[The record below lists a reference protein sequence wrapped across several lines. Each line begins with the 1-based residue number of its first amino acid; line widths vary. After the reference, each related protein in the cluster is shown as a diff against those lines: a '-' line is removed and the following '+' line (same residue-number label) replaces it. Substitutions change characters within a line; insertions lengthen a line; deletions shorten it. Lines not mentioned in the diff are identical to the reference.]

1 MRESRMIQKS
11 AIGIAGA
18 IAVGVALCY
27 VAIAADLSAE
37 IKPVPVDAEQYADFM
52 ETEVL
57 DVQDM
62 ADGAEDQ
69 RRFFNRITPPGVS
82 LLQPMFPSVA
92 PFTATNFDESFL
104 DGLLGEDNNS
114 VAIYPLSLTLD
125 QDTRETLVY
134 NSDGKLIAT
143 IPADKVSRVWPADA
157 DPVRVT
163 LQLNLLPAE
172 DVEPYLYAESRIAGS
187 IASFSKSKPGRTGGG
202 VMRSLGISEFGIAGI
217 RRLSNGTMRV
227 TVTNGTDVAELFSYA
242 VLHTS
247 TVVVTTW
254 TNEEQVVITDT
265 NVLWRPVSP
274 SFNGIASDW
283 ACRTTN
289 LVLTNGVAVWDD
301 SGISTNDR
309 VRFYAAAKR
318 ADADVDGLT
327 DGTEVFLY
335 RTDPGVA
342 DTDLDGH
349 SDGREIALETDPL
362 DGGDYFGIVI
372 NAALPIPPPPG
383 SESGR
388 EWVELFNAGSSAK
401 SLAGFRLQTALPA
414 GWTNVFTFPAG
425 TSLDSGDFLVVGNG
439 TNGDF
444 QANLQMPNSS
454 FTPPGV
460 FGIRLVKPTP
470 AFYVA
475 DALFY
480 GFTNEYGFSLDGF
493 GEELPIL
500 RPWTNWVIRR
510 TWIGYDS
517 DHAGDWKN
525 TEAASW
531 LAHNQGEYLDIDGD
545 GLSNAEEIAG
555 GIYPDEGGSRID
567 EPDSDFDGL
576 GDADEAAN
584 GTNPYHV
591 DSDGDALPWD
601 SSFPPPGNDA
611 DELSGGTDPLDPDS
625 DDDGIPDGWE
635 LSGGLDPLSPDSDSD
650 AMPDGDEDSDGDG
663 IPNGVEVGNLSNP
676 FDAEDVDPRP
686 YLWDGGDPGG
696 SLDEG
701 DIGYG
706 VTISYA
712 VVAQSNCQSIIVT
725 VTEGG
730 FMEENFSVECEA
742 SLVLLNPSGEPPRTL
757 IYSILPDGMTHF
769 TFKVIDGKTT
779 WPNETYPEYG
789 ADITVSHGPASLD
802 LDAGVP
808 EESEESVGFLLA
820 DKSAHPGAAR
830 RPVGINGP
838 SGGYVSNVLLTYDAS
853 HLRVYDSGTGGA
865 VIPSGTLFP
874 VEESMP
880 EMYAEGIAC
889 SGMRSADMEIQ
900 SDINPMEDRVVA
912 TVLKADVG
920 SASPLADDTLHP
932 DAARQPLLLKK
943 TLPSDWNGLMR
954 LSLSGAAAFWSPTG
968 GVPIVLGST
977 VFTNAQLP
985 QTIYLMGDGC
995 GTGQASF
1002 SVVGLPDCATNS
1014 PLHIFGVNA
1023 TLAGVAENEEEAPGG
1038 FIADRTIH
1046 TNASRAALTLE
1057 ACGPYGSSGD
1067 LVLSWNP
1074 SVVQVYASPTGGTA
1088 LAQYSVPFAEFNST
1102 NLYVEGIAPGINTLS
1117 WSYSG
1122 QSDCVDVIKVTV
1134 VKVEIEK
1141 CDSAFLPKGG
1151 AEDNTTIIR
1160 AFVTPDT
1167 VGGGFKFSLYE
1178 ISDEPGF
1185 CMNAPTNSPVTGEDS
1200 DSWKDFQFR
1209 PQTGFTI
1216 SGSDSNIA
1224 ETIYNDLHEAPVTI
1238 KSFDYGAFGKI
1249 KAEFT
1254 TQYGGLT
1261 CIARVVG
1268 STNEF
1273 TRLPADTN
1281 SNSIAD
1287 AWFGDVGPGN
1297 SNSPTDDNDN
1307 APALGRTAGDG
1318 LSRYQE
1324 YRGFIIAGSHERTS
1338 PLQKD
1343 IFIYDEDNILLG
1355 QFSVVGLTTHLIGA
1369 SEWSGVGASASDRV
1383 VDRHVQSHDLPFSQH
1398 GLHLRDYNLSGYH
1411 NWGLATG
1418 SNEGPPRESPEIQVD
1433 VSQIFAD
1440 QTADN
1445 PTSSPDSRASEVVST
1460 IIAHELSHGVYTTH
1474 HIPVGGGT
1482 TNCIMRYFFSEI
1494 DTHKQSANNDAVA
1507 WAAMVIPNDMCN
1519 ATPDNCRNEVQV
1531 TDAP

>member
-11 AIGIAGA
+11 AIGIAV
-18 IAVGVALCY
+18 AVAAAVALCY

-62 ADGAEDQ
+62 ANGAEIQ

-82 LLQPMFPSVA
+82 LLQPMFPAVA

-104 DGLLGEDNNS
+104 VGLLGEDTNS
-114 VAIYPLSLTLD
+114 VAIYPLSLALD

-134 NSDGKLIAT
+134 NADGKLIAT

-163 LQLNLLPAE
+163 LQLNLLPTE

-187 IASFSKSKPGRTGGG
+187 IASFSKSKPGRTGGSA
-202 VMRSLGISEFGIAGI
+202 MRSLGINEFGIADI

-227 TVTNGTDVAELFSYA
+227 TVTNGMDVAELFSYS

-247 TVVVTTW
+247 TVVVTIW

-265 NVLWRPVSP
+265 NVLWYPVSP
-274 SFNGIASDW
+274 SFNGIESEW
-283 ACRTTN
+283 ACGTTN
-289 LVLTNGVAVWDD
+289 LVLTNGVAVWED

-309 VRFYAAAKR
+309 VRFYAAAKQ
-318 ADADVDGLT
+318 ADTDVDGLT
-327 DGTEVFLY
+327 DGTEVFLH

-383 SESGR
+383 SEAGR

-470 AFYVA
+470 AFFVA

-531 LAHNQGEYLDIDGD
+531 LAHTQGDYLDIDGD

-555 GIYPDEGGSRID
+555 GIYPDEGGSRMD

-601 SSFPPPGNDA
+601 SSFLPPGNDA

-696 SLDEG
+696 TKDEG

-712 VVAQSNCQSIIVT
+712 VVAQSNCQSIIVS

-742 SLVLLNPSGEPPRTL
+742 SLILLNPNGEPPRTL
-757 IYSILPDGMTHF
+757 IYSIVPDGMTHF
-769 TFKVIDGKTT
+769 IFKVIDGKTT

-889 SGMRSADMEIQ
+889 SGMRSADMEIH
-900 SDINPMEDRVVA
+900 SDINPMEDRVAA
-912 TVLKADVG
+912 TVLKADIG
-920 SASPLADDTLHP
+920 STSPLADDTLHP
-932 DAARQPLLLKK
+932 DAARQSLLLKK

-954 LSLSGAAAFWSPTG
+954 LSLSGAAAFWTPTG

-1002 SVVGLPDCATNS
+1002 SVVGLPDCVTNI
-1014 PLHIFGVNA
+1014 PLQIFGVNA
-1023 TLAGVAENEEEAPGG
+1023 TLAGVAENEEKAPGG
-1038 FIADRTIH
+1038 FIADRTAH
-1046 TNASRAALTLE
+1046 TNASRTALTLD
-1057 ACGPYGSSGD
+1057 ACGPYGSSGN
-1067 LVLSWNP
+1067 LVLSWDP
-1074 SVVQVYASPTGGTA
+1074 SVVQIYASATGGTA
-1088 LAQYSVPFAEFNST
+1088 MAQYSVPFAEFNTT
-1102 NLYVEGIAPGINTLS
+1102 NLYVEGIALGINILS

-1122 QSDCVDVIKVTV
+1122 QPDCADVIQVTV
-1134 VKVEIEK
+1134 VQVI
-1141 CDSAFLPKGG
+1141 DIDVTSSISGTSANPPPFDGHTPWPFDVTHSPDPDKHMVIFYKDVIDLAFNVQDFDVTLTANVLPSSVPAGQLNEVWSKTSGPNSGSIDRTDTFEVKYQNSTRGGVYRFDFDIGIAGTTKSEANVILPLAG
-1151 AEDNTTIIR
+1151 AEVDSIISADIGRANTFATTVNARYNYFQRQDPRNGLRWFNNAGAGDYLGRPDSSSFPTVWVYNQMNIDGMLAVSTWKGKPIR
-1160 AFVTPDT
+1160 
-1167 VGGGFKFSLYE
+1167 
-1178 ISDEPGF
+1178 IS
-1185 CMNAPTNSPVTGEDS
+1185 
-1200 DSWKDFQFR
+1200 K
-1209 PQTGFTI
+1209 I
-1216 SGSDSNIA
+1216 SNFMVA
-1224 ETIYNDLHEAPVTI
+1224 YTAR
-1238 KSFDYGAFGKI
+1238 KI
-1249 KAEFT
+1249 KVNPIF
-1254 TQYGGLT
+1254 
-1261 CIARVVG
+1261 
-1268 STNEF
+1268 
-1273 TRLPADTN
+1273 
-1281 SNSIAD
+1281 
-1287 AWFGDVGPGN
+1287 AWV
-1297 SNSPTDDNDN
+1297 S
-1307 APALGRTAGDG
+1307 
-1318 LSRYQE
+1318 Q
-1324 YRGFIIAGSHERTS
+1324 
-1338 PLQKD
+1338 
-1343 IFIYDEDNILLG
+1343 
-1355 QFSVVGLTTHLIGA
+1355 LIGTPND
-1369 SEWSGVGASASDRV
+1369 ASATKSWDT
-1383 VDRHVQSHDLPFSQH
+1383 
-1398 GLHLRDYNLSGYH
+1398 G
-1411 NWGLATG
+1411 WGLADGG
-1418 SNEGPPRESPEIQVD
+1418 SYDSTVAALVADIWDDDDDPNQKNMKLWPNMATCDNYVSPNSIYDFDHQFT
-1433 VSQIFAD
+1433 SPGFLYM
-1440 QTADN
+1440 TN
-1445 PTSSPDSRASEVVST
+1445 P
-1460 IIAHELSHGVYTTH
+1460 
-1474 HIPVGGGT
+1474 
-1482 TNCIMRYFFSEI
+1482 
-1494 DTHKQSANNDAVA
+1494 
-1507 WAAMVIPNDMCN
+1507 
-1519 ATPDNCRNEVQV
+1519 
-1531 TDAP
+1531 

>member
-1 MRESRMIQKS
+1 MGLEFAPLYDLRGTGPMHTLRSMPMRDSRMIQKS
-11 AIGIAGA
+11 AIGIAV
-18 IAVGVALCY
+18 AVAAAVALCY
-27 VAIAADLSAE
+27 VAIAADLSDE
-37 IKPVPVDAEQYADFM
+37 IKPVPVAAEQYADFL

-62 ADGAEDQ
+62 AADAEVQ
-69 RRFFNRITPPGVS
+69 RRLFNRITPPGVS

-92 PFTATNFDESFL
+92 TFTATNFDESFL
-104 DGLLGEDNNS
+104 DGLLGEDKNS
-114 VAIYPLSLTLD
+114 VAVYPLSLALD
-125 QDTRETLVY
+125 LITRETLVY
-134 NSDGKLIAT
+134 NADGKLIAT
-143 IPADKVSRVWPADA
+143 LPADKIVCSWPEDA
-157 DPVRVT
+157 DPARVT
-163 LQLNLLPAE
+163 LQLDLLPEE
-172 DVEPYLYAESRIAGS
+172 DIEPYLYTESRIAES
-187 IASFSKSKPGRTGGG
+187 IASFSKSKPSRSDGIAL
-202 VMRSLGISEFGIAGI
+202 RSLGRAEFGIAGI

-227 TVTNGTDVAELFSYA
+227 TVSNGTDVAELYSYT
-242 VLHTS
+242 VMHTS
-247 TVVVTTW
+247 TVVVTIW

-265 NVLWRPVSP
+265 NVLWHPASP
-274 SFNGIASDW
+274 AFGGIESEW

-289 LVLTNGVAVWDD
+289 LVLTNGVAVWED
-301 SGISTNDR
+301 SGIATNDR

-327 DGTEVFLY
+327 DGMETFLY

-383 SESGR
+383 SEAGR
-388 EWVELFNAGSSAK
+388 EWVELFNAGSGAK

-414 GWTNVFTFPAG
+414 GWTNVFTFPSG
-425 TSLDSGDFLVVGNG
+425 TSLGPGDFLVVGNG

-444 QANLQMPNSS
+444 QANLLLPNSS

-470 AFYVA
+470 AFFVA

-531 LAHNQGEYLDIDGD
+531 PAHTQGDYLDMDGD

-555 GIYPDEGGSRID
+555 GLYPDEGGSRID

-584 GTNPYHV
+584 GTNPCHA

-635 LSGGLDPLSPDSDSD
+635 LSGGLNPLSPDSDND
-650 AMPDGDEDSDGDG
+650 AMPDGNEDSDGDG

-686 YLWDGGDPGG
+686 YIWDGDDPGG
-696 SLDEG
+696 TREEG

-706 VTISYA
+706 VTISYD
-712 VVAQSNCQSIIVT
+712 VVAQSNCQSIV
-725 VTEGG
+725 VSVAEGG
-730 FMEENFSVECEA
+730 FMEEDFSVVCDA
-742 SLVLLNPSGEPPRTL
+742 SLILLNPDGEPPRTL
-757 IYSILPDGMTHF
+757 IYSIIPDGTTHF

-820 DKSAHPGAAR
+820 ATSAHPGAAR

-838 SGGYVSNVLLTYDAS
+838 SGGYVSNVLLTYDTS

-865 VIPSGTLFP
+865 VIPSGTWFP
-874 VEESMP
+874 VEEPIP
-880 EMYAEGIAC
+880 ELYAEGIAC
-889 SGMRSADMEIQ
+889 SGMRSADMEIH
-900 SDINPMEDRVVA
+900 SDINPMEDRVAA
-912 TVLKADVG
+912 TVLKADIG
-920 SASPLADDTLHP
+920 SASPLADDILHP
-932 DAARQPLLLKK
+932 AAARQPLLLKK

-954 LSLSGAAAFWSPTG
+954 LSLSGATAFWTPTG

-1002 SVVGLPDCATNS
+1002 SVVGLPDCATNI
-1014 PLHIFGVNA
+1014 PLQIFGVNA

-1038 FIADRTIH
+1038 FIADRTAH
-1046 TNASRAALTLE
+1046 TNASRAALTLD
-1057 ACGPYGSSGD
+1057 ACGPSGSPGN
-1067 LVLSWNP
+1067 LVLTWDS
-1074 SVVQVYASPTGGTA
+1074 SRVQIYTAASGGAA
-1088 LAQYSVPFAEFNST
+1088 LSQFIEPFANFNST
-1102 NLYVEGIAPGINTLS
+1102 TLYVEGIAPGSNTLS

-1122 QSDCVDVIKVTV
+1122 QPYCVD
-1134 VKVEIEK
+1134 
-1141 CDSAFLPKGG
+1141 
-1151 AEDNTTIIR
+1151 IIR
-1160 AFVTPDT
+1160 ATVYQVDLEASKSQLILKHDRDCNLEVKTTPATGITAEEYRIDIKRT
-1167 VGGGFKFSLYE
+1167 NSTTWYVLSTNKMMTPWHANIAGGFHVRGMAKIGESECYSTNIVIVNEFPTYTQIEGDADVRTATDIEWNNTLTDCTQSPNQRCERGFWIQINTISNLYQHTAVFTGPWVGPAQQA
-1178 ISDEPGF
+1178 SARPGNTPADIPVDPAP
-1185 CMNAPTNSPVTGEDS
+1185 NATGAVYTVACFHTHTPTTFWATNSPGRRVG
-1200 DSWKDFQFR
+1200 
-1209 PQTGFTI
+1209 P
-1216 SGSDSNIA
+1216 SGP
-1224 ETIYNDLHEAPVTI
+1224 L
-1238 KSFDYGAFGKI
+1238 
-1249 KAEFT
+1249 
-1254 TQYGGLT
+1254 
-1261 CIARVVG
+1261 R
-1268 STNEF
+1268 
-1273 TRLPADTN
+1273 
-1281 SNSIAD
+1281 
-1287 AWFGDVGPGN
+1287 GDVPFHN
-1297 SNSPTDDNDN
+1297 SRQRAGIVYDYTGD
-1307 APALGRTAGDG
+1307 ARGYIPAGHPEGSAAQ
-1318 LSRYQE
+1318 RY
-1324 YRGFIIAGSHERTS
+1324 
-1338 PLQKD
+1338 
-1343 IFIYDEDNILLG
+1343 
-1355 QFSVVGLTTHLIGA
+1355 
-1369 SEWSGVGASASDRV
+1369 
-1383 VDRHVQSHDLPFSQH
+1383 
-1398 GLHLRDYNLSGYH
+1398 
-1411 NWGLATG
+1411 
-1418 SNEGPPRESPEIQVD
+1418 
-1433 VSQIFAD
+1433 
-1440 QTADN
+1440 
-1445 PTSSPDSRASEVVST
+1445 
-1460 IIAHELSHGVYTTH
+1460 
-1474 HIPVGGGT
+1474 PVG
-1482 TNCIMRYFFSEI
+1482 
-1494 DTHKQSANNDAVA
+1494 
-1507 WAAMVIPNDMCN
+1507 P
-1519 ATPDNCRNEVQV
+1519 VQR
-1531 TDAP
+1531 PLP